1 MVKLKNGRWSRCL
14 KDWSVSSVKN
24 VLGNSITVTL
34 FGESHGTQIGA
45 VIDGIAP
52 GIQVDL
58 NFMQKQLELR
68 KPHGKISTQRVETD
82 EPHIV
87 SGVFEG
93 KTTGT
98 PICILF
104 ENNNTKSKDYSK
116 TKDLMRPGH
125 ADYTAI
131 EKYHGFADY
140 RGGGHFSG
148 RITTPIVAAGAIFID
163 ALKKKGIHIGTHI
176 KQCGT
181 IKDTPFEN
189 YEEEIAKVNDL
200 IFPVLDEKAATEM
213 RSLMEVAA
221 NEGDSVG
228 GILET
233 VVIGLPAGVG
243 EPWFDTMESML
254 AHGIFSIPAV
264 KGIEF
269 GKGFAFAE
277 MKGSEANDPF
287 TMYGGEV
294 VTKTNNNGGINGGIT
309 NGMPILFN
317 TVIKPTPSIYKEQ
330 ATVNMNTKEN
340 VSFQI
345 QGRHDP
351 AIIHRARVVVDS
363 VTAII
368 LADMLALRY
377 GTDWLYE
384 EA

>member
-1 MVKLKNGRWSRCL
+1 MKVE
-14 KDWSVSSVKN
+14 WSVNSVKN
-24 VLGNSITVTL
+24 VLGNSITVSL
-34 FGESHGTQIGA
+34 FGESHGEQIG
-45 VIDGIAP
+45 VMIDGIAP
-52 GIQVDL
+52 GIDVDL
-58 NFMQKQLELR
+58 EFMRKQLNLR
-68 KPHGKISTQRVETD
+68 KPHGKISTQRVEAD

-116 TKDLMRPGH
+116 TKDFMRPGH

-148 RITTPIVAAGAIFID
+148 RITTPIVAAGAILID
-163 ALKKKGIHIGTHI
+163 ALKKKGIQIGSHIS
-176 KQCGT
+176 QCGA
-181 IKDTPFEN
+181 IFDKPFSN
-189 YEEEIAKVNDL
+189 YETEIVKVNEL
-200 IFPVLDEKAATEM
+200 IFPVLDEKAAEEM
-213 RSLMEVAA
+213 HTYIEKAA
-221 NEGDSVG
+221 SEGDSVG

-233 VVIGLPAGVG
+233 VVTGVPAGVG

-264 KGIEF
+264 KGISF

-277 MKGSEANDPF
+277 MKGSEANDAF
-287 TMYGGEV
+287 EIKEDVV
-294 VTKTNNNGGINGGIT
+294 VTMTNHNGGINGGIT
-309 NGMPILFN
+309 NGMPIQFQ
-317 TVIKPTPSIYKEQ
+317 TVIKPTPSIYKTQ
-330 ATVNMNTKEN
+330 NTVNMTSKEN

-363 VTAII
+363 VTAIV
-368 LADMLALRY
+368 LSDMLALRY
-377 GTDWLYE
+377 GTDWLKGE
-384 EA
+384 TK

>member
-1 MVKLKNGRWSRCL
+1 MKNGPWNESL
-14 KDWSVSSVKN
+14 KDWRVSSVKN
-24 VLGNSITVTL
+24 IFGNSITVSL
-34 FGESHGTQIGA
+34 FGESHGDQIGV
-45 VIDGIAP
+45 VIDGLAP
-52 GIQVDL
+52 GIDVDL
-58 NFMQKQLELR
+58 DFMRKQLELR

-104 ENNNTKSKDYSK
+104 ENGNTRSKDYSK
-116 TKDLMRPGH
+116 IKDMMRPGH

-131 EKYHGFADY
+131 QKYHGFADY

-148 RITTPIVAAGAIFID
+148 RITTPMVAAGAILLD

-176 KQCGT
+176 IQCANL
-181 IKDTPFEN
+181 KDTPFTN
-189 YEEEIAKVNDL
+189 YEEEIEKVNGL
-200 IFPVLDEKAATEM
+200 RFPVLNEKTAEEM
-213 RSLMEVAA
+213 YANMEAAA

-233 VVIGLPAGVG
+233 AVTGIPAGVG
-243 EPWFDTMESML
+243 EPWFGSMESML
-254 AHGIFSIPAV
+254 AQGMFSIPAV

-269 GKGFAFAE
+269 GKGFAFAQ

-287 TMYGGEV
+287 EV
-294 VTKTNNNGGINGGIT
+294 RDGKVQTKTNNNGGINGGIT

-330 ATVNMNTKEN
+330 ETVDMKRMEN
-340 VSFQI
+340 VSYRI

-351 AIIHRARVVVDS
+351 AIVHRARVVVDS
-363 VTAII
+363 MTAIVI
-368 LADMLALRY
+368 ADMLALRY

>member
-1 MVKLKNGRWSRCL
+1 MVRLKNGRWNRCL
-14 KDWSVSSVKN
+14 IDWGVSNMKN
-24 VLGNSITVTL
+24 VFGNSITVTL
-34 FGESHGTQIGA
+34 FGESHGGQIGV
-45 VIDGIAP
+45 VIDGVAP
-52 GIQVDL
+52 GIQVDMD
-58 NFMQKQLELR
+58 FMRKQLNLR
-68 KPHGKISTQRVETD
+68 KPHGKISTQRVESD

-104 ENNNTKSKDYSK
+104 ENHNTKSKDYSK
-116 TKDLMRPGH
+116 TKDFMRPGH
-125 ADYTAI
+125 ADYVAM

-148 RITTPIVAAGAIFID
+148 RITTPIVAAGAILLD
-163 ALKKKGIHIGTHI
+163 ALRKKGIQIGSHI
-176 KQCGT
+176 KKCGT
-181 IKDTPFEN
+181 IEDVPFAN
-189 YEEEIAKVNDL
+189 YEEEIGKVNDL
-200 IFPVLDEKAATEM
+200 IFPVLDDDAAEQM
-213 RSLMEVAA
+213 RAYMEEAA

-228 GILET
+228 GVLET
-233 VVIGLPAGVG
+233 VITGLPAGVG

-254 AHGIFSIPAV
+254 SHGIFSIPAV

-277 MKGSEANDPF
+277 MKGSKANDPF
-287 TMYGGEV
+287 EIQEGVV

-309 NGMPILFN
+309 NGMPVLFN

-330 ATVNMNTKEN
+330 QTVNIDTKEN

-363 VTAII
+363 MTAIVI
-368 LADMLALRY
+368 ADMLAMRF

>member
-1 MVKLKNGRWSRCL
+1 M
-14 KDWSVSSVKN
+14 KN
-24 VLGNSITVTL
+24 VLGNSITVSL
-34 FGESHGTQIGA
+34 FGESHGEQIGIM
-45 VIDGIAP
+45 IDGIAP
-52 GIQVDL
+52 GIDVDL
-58 NFMQKQLELR
+58 EFMRKQLNLR
-68 KPHGKISTQRVETD
+68 KPHGKISTQRVESD

-104 ENNNTKSKDYSK
+104 ENSNTKSKDYSK

-131 EKYHGFADY
+131 QKYHGFADY

-148 RITTPIVAAGAIFID
+148 RITTPIVAAGAILID
-163 ALKKKGIHIGTHI
+163 ALKKKGILIGSHI
-176 KQCGT
+176 KQCGS
-181 IKDTPFEN
+181 IHDRPFTN
-189 YEEEIAKVNDL
+189 YEDEIHKVNNL
-200 IFPVLDEKAATEM
+200 IFPVLDEKSAEM
-213 RSLMEVAA
+213 MHSYMEEAA

-233 VVIGLPAGVG
+233 VITGVPAGVG

-264 KGIEF
+264 KGVEF

-277 MKGSEANDPF
+277 MKGSEANDSF
-287 TMYGGEV
+287 RMEEDIV
-294 VTKTNNNGGINGGIT
+294 VTATNNNGGINGGIT

-317 TVIKPTPSIYKEQ
+317 TVIKPTPSIYKMQ
-330 ATVNMNTKEN
+330 DTVNMDTKEN

-363 VTAII
+363 VTAIV
-368 LADMLALRY
+368 LSDMLTLRY
-377 GTDWLYE
+377 GTDWLKGD
-384 EA
+384 A

>member
-1 MVKLKNGRWSRCL
+1 MNR
-14 KDWSVSSVKN
+14 VKN
-24 VLGNSITVTL
+24 VFGNSITVSL
-34 FGESHGTQIGA
+34 FGESHGEQIG
-45 VIDGIAP
+45 VVMDGLAP
-52 GIQVDL
+52 GLDVDMD
-58 NFMQKQLELR
+58 FMRKQLNLR
-68 KPHGKISTQRVETD
+68 KPHGKISTQRVEAD

-116 TKDLMRPGH
+116 IKDMMRPGH

-131 EKYHGFADY
+131 QKYHGFADY

-148 RITTPIVAAGAIFID
+148 RITTPIVAVGAILID
-163 ALKKKGIHIGTHI
+163 ALKKKGILIGTHI

-181 IKDTPFEN
+181 INDSPFTN
-189 YEEEIAKVNDL
+189 YEEELAKVNEL
-200 IFPVLDEKAATEM
+200 LFPVLDDKIADEMHAYMEEAA
-213 RSLMEVAA
+213 R
-221 NEGDSVG
+221 EGDSVG

-233 VVIGLPAGVG
+233 VVTGIPAGVG
-243 EPWFDTMESML
+243 EPWFDSMESVL
-254 AHGIFSIPAV
+254 AHGMFSIPAV
-264 KGIEF
+264 KGVEF

-287 TMYGGEV
+287 EIKDGEV
-294 VTKTNNNGGINGGIT
+294 QTKTNNNGGINGGIT

-330 ATVNMNTKEN
+330 ETVDMKNMEN
-340 VSFQI
+340 VTYQI

-363 VTAII
+363 MTAIVI
-368 LADMLALRY
+368 ADMLALRY
-377 GTDWLYE
+377 GTDWLNE

>member
-1 MVKLKNGRWSRCL
+1 M
-14 KDWSVSSVKN
+14 KN

-34 FGESHGTQIGA
+34 FGESHGAQIGA

-52 GIQVDL
+52 GIEVDL
-58 NFMQKQLELR
+58 DFMRKQLNLR

-116 TKDLMRPGH
+116 TKDFMRPGH

-181 IKDTPFEN
+181 IKDTTFAN

-200 IFPVLDEKAATEM
+200 VFPVLDEKAAEEM
-213 RSLMEVAA
+213 HAYMEMAA

-233 VVIGLPAGVG
+233 VVTGIPAGVG

-269 GKGFAFAE
+269 GKGFAFAT

-287 TMYGGEV
+287 EMSDGAV
-294 VTKTNNNGGINGGIT
+294 MTKTNNNGGINGGIT

-317 TVIKPTPSIYKEQ
+317 TVIKPTPSIFKEQ
-330 ATVNMNTKEN
+330 ETVNLETKEN

-363 VTAII
+363 VTAIV

>member
-1 MVKLKNGRWSRCL
+1 M
-14 KDWSVSSVKN
+14 KN
-24 VLGNSITVTL
+24 VFGNSITVSL
-34 FGESHGTQIGA
+34 FGESHGEQIGV
-45 VIDGIAP
+45 VIDGLAP
-52 GIQVDL
+52 GLDVDL
-58 NFMQKQLELR
+58 DFMRKQLNLR

-116 TKDLMRPGH
+116 IKDMMRPGH

-131 EKYHGFADY
+131 QKYHGFADY

-148 RITTPIVAAGAIFID
+148 RITTPVVAAGAILID
-163 ALKKKGIHIGTHI
+163 ALKKKGIQIGTHI
-176 KQCGT
+176 RQCGT
-181 IKDTPFEN
+181 IQDVPFTN
-189 YEEEIAKVNDL
+189 YKEEIEKVNEL
-200 IFPVLDEKAATEM
+200 LFPVLDEKTAEEM
-213 RSLMEVAA
+213 HAYMEAAA

-228 GILET
+228 GVLET
-233 VVIGLPAGVG
+233 VVTGIPAGVG
-243 EPWFDTMESML
+243 EPWFDSMESVL
-254 AHGIFSIPAV
+254 AHGMFSIPAV
-264 KGIEF
+264 KGVEF

-287 TMYGGEV
+287 EMKDGKV
-294 VTKTNNNGGINGGIT
+294 QTKTNNNGGINGGIT
-309 NGMPILFN
+309 NGMPVLFH

-330 ATVNMNTKEN
+330 ETVDMSKMEN
-340 VSFQI
+340 VSYQI

-363 VTAII
+363 MTAIVI
-368 LADMLALRY
+368 ADMLAVRY
-377 GTDWLYE
+377 GTDWLYK